1 MAEDKTYIQQS
12 VEKDIQDQK
21 KEKHEDRVLTKP
33 GEYDGVDLE
42 KAAKIYSGIGGKY

>member
-21 KEKHEDRVLTKP
+21 NEKHEDRVLPKP

-42 KAAKIYSGIGGKY
+42 KASKIYSPIGGKY

>member
-12 VEKDIQDQK
+12 VEKDIQHQK
-21 KEKHEDRVLTKP
+21 KEKHEDRVLPKP

-42 KAAKIYSGIGGKY
+42 NASKIYSPIGGKY